1 MELELAE
8 LYVTAL
14 GRAPDAQ
21 GFDFWL
27 QANQAGVTIDEIRAE
42 WFSSQEEVIK
52 RFDGLSNE
60 DFIGLSYIDAF
71 GRLPDQEGLLY
82 WDSLLEDGTLARE
95 NFSQALVLGA
105 QASTGNNLDAIALS
119 NRTEVGL
126 LFATM
131 GGVLDTPATDIV
143 KLVTS
148 AESTIIVAESV
159 LRLIS
164 ATRNANE
171 SSDDFGYVNAVIA
184 AVFFNTLVNPDKS
197 HEISEYLAVVSD
209 QVALNPTPAVSTVF
223 LATAYAL
230 FDFQNNLNSFGG
242 VENLAQDTIYSMWNQ
257 GAPDTDLSDSGQRPP
272 LSMPILDPGSPPL
285 EVSNSTDNNESRRP
299 RAELRDDMSPELRAR
314 YELENNPLLYWILHN
329 PHPDDWNHIR
339 VQSRGFNNQPG
350 GAIVSSQSNASL
362 NG

>member
-1 MELELAE
+1 M
-8 LYVTAL
+8 
-14 GRAPDAQ
+14 
-21 GFDFWL
+21 
-27 QANQAGVTIDEIRAE
+27 
-42 WFSSQEEVIK
+42 
-52 RFDGLSNE
+52 
-60 DFIGLSYIDAF
+60 SYIDAF

-257 GAPDTDLSDSGQRPP
+257 GAPDTDLNDQEP
-272 LSMPILDPGSPPL
+272 PPL
-285 EVSNSTDNNESRRP
+285 EVSTSTNNSEPRRP
-299 RAELRDDMSPELRAR
+299 RAQLRDDLEPAVLAR

-329 PHPDDWNHIR
+329 THPDDWPRR
-339 VQSRGFNNQPG
+339 VPAGVPAG
-350 GAIVSSQSNASL
+350 
-362 NG
+362 